1 MYSTAYF
8 TLLLVL
14 LTEQSLLPT
23 AAATAETKNTVSG
36 QHLLSKGNDSS
47 NEVKPSC
54 LHPQW
59 NDVPEHIVQYS
70 NCDAKVLRCY
80 CLTPTN
86 STIINSTEVQY
97 ALGHCIY
104 GCFIAKW
111 TTVYYHEDLTN
122 NLWNGTLCSQYS
134 RSGTLCGRCKSGY
147 GPAVYSF
154 SLRCVECHDV
164 VLWKQLL
171 LYILIAYGPLT
182 VFLVIIVFFTVSVN
196 SAPLHGW
203 IFVSQILTCS
213 FCMRVVTRMTE
224 LHHIDPYLY
233 AMFASLYGIWN
244 LDFFRTVYS
253 PFCLHP
259 NLTTLQVL
267 SLDYII
273 AVYPLVAILLMYVLV
288 DLHSHNYRPVV
299 VMWRPF
305 HYCCIR
311 FRHQLNI
318 KTSLVDAFG
327 TFFSLSYV
335 KIFSTVI
342 DLLTPTKVWDENGEV
357 SYHAYFDGTQLMFQS
372 GHLPFALLSILI
384 LITFNLLPLF
394 LLLLYAFPK
403 TQFCIHCLPRS
414 LQNALYPFMDNIL
427 SCYKDGHN
435 GTSNCRYFAVV
446 YPIARMTI
454 LSSFMWTESVSFM
467 PCAAVVL
474 IVCGIL
480 VTLIRP
486 YKSAL
491 YNALDTLHLLCMAVA
506 LMAVMAFFVS
516 SVEDEQNLITS
527 VAMISFPMF
536 IHLFYIIIY
545 LGWKCWTILKWPLT
559 YIMKMAS
566 KLTLHLM
573 MRMRE
578 DSTGDIS
585 ANVPLIS

>member
-1 MYSTAYF
+1 MSMYSTAYF

-23 AAATAETKNTVSG
+23 VTATAETKNTVSG

-59 NDVPEHIVQYS
+59 NHVPEHIVQYS
-70 NCDAKVLRCY
+70 NCDAKVLHCY

-104 GCFIAKW
+104 GCFMNKREP
-111 TTVYYHEDLTN
+111 VYYHEDLSN

-134 RSGTLCGRCKSGY
+134 QSGTLCGRCKGEH

-154 SLRCVECHDV
+154 SLRCVECHNV
-164 VLWKQLL
+164 VFWKRLL

-203 IFVSQILTCS
+203 IFASQMMTCS
-213 FCMRVVTRMTE
+213 FCVRVMARMTE
-224 LHHIDPYLY
+224 LHRVDHMQYL
-233 AMFASLYGIWN
+233 FASFYGIWN
-244 LDFFRTVYS
+244 LDFFRTVYN

-273 AVYPLVAILLMYVLV
+273 TVYPLVIILLMYVLV
-288 DLHSHNYRPVV
+288 DLYSRNYRPVV

-318 KTSLVDAFG
+318 LVDAFG

-335 KIFSTVI
+335 KMFSTVV
-342 DLLTPTKVWDENGEV
+342 DLLIYTSKSLGREWRSVISRLLRWNTAYV
-357 SYHAYFDGTQLMFQS
+357 SEW
-372 GHLPFALLSILI
+372 PFS
-384 LITFNLLPLF
+384 
-394 LLLLYAFPK
+394 
-403 TQFCIHCLPRS
+403 FC
-414 LQNALYPFMDNIL
+414 
-427 SCYKDGHN
+427 
-435 GTSNCRYFAVV
+435 T
-446 YPIARMTI
+446 T
-454 LSSFMWTESVSFM
+454 
-467 PCAAVVL
+467 
-474 IVCGIL
+474 
-480 VTLIRP
+480 
-486 YKSAL
+486 
-491 YNALDTLHLLCMAVA
+491 
-506 LMAVMAFFVS
+506 
-516 SVEDEQNLITS
+516 
-527 VAMISFPMF
+527 
-536 IHLFYIIIY
+536 
-545 LGWKCWTILKWPLT
+545 
-559 YIMKMAS
+559 
-566 KLTLHLM
+566 
-573 MRMRE
+573 
-578 DSTGDIS
+578 
-585 ANVPLIS
+585 

>member
-1 MYSTAYF
+1 MYCTTAYVA
-8 TLLLVL
+8 LLLVL
-14 LTEQSLLPT
+14 LTEQHLVRILPT
-23 AAATAETKNTVSG
+23 AAATAETKNVVSG

-47 NEVKPSC
+47 IEVKPSC

-59 NDVPEHIVQYS
+59 PEHIVQYS

-104 GCFIAKW
+104 GCFIANKY
-111 TTVYYHEDLTN
+111 TEYYHEDLTN
-122 NLWNGTLCSQYS
+122 NLWNSTLCSQYS
-134 RSGTLCGRCKSGY
+134 RSGTLCGRCKGEH

-164 VLWKQLL
+164 VFWKRLL

-182 VFLVIIVFFTVSVN
+182 VFLVIIVFFTVSVK

-203 IFVSQILTCS
+203 IFVSQIITCP
-213 FCMRVVTRMTE
+213 FYMRTVTRVAE
-224 LHHIDPYLY
+224 LHHIDQYSY
-233 AMFASLYGIWN
+233 KIITSFYGIWN
-244 LDFFRTVYS
+244 LDFFKTVYS

-273 AVYPLVAILLMYVLV
+273 AAYPLVAILLMYVLV
-288 DLHSHNYRPVV
+288 DMYSRNYRPVV

-318 KTSLVDAFG
+318 KTPLINAFG
-327 TFFSLSYV
+327 TFFWLSYV
-335 KIFSTVI
+335 KIFNTAI
-342 DLLTPTKVWDENGEV
+342 DLLTPTKVWNESGKV
-357 SYHAYFDGTQLMFQS
+357 SYHAYFDGTQLMFQD
-372 GHLPFALLSILI
+372 GHLPFALLSVLI
-384 LITFNLLPLF
+384 LIIFNFLPLI
-394 LLLLYAFPK
+394 LLLIYAFPK
-403 TQFCIHCLPRS
+403 TQFCIPSS
-414 LQNALYPFMDNIL
+414 LQNVLYPFMDDIL

-435 GTSNCRYFAVV
+435 GTSNCRYFAVI
-446 YPIARMTI
+446 YPIARMII
-454 LSSFMWTESVSFM
+454 LSSIMWTESMFFY
-467 PCAAVVL
+467 PCAAAVI

-491 YNALDTLHLLCMAVA
+491 YNALDTLHLLCLAVA
-506 LMAVMAFFVS
+506 LVGNVAFFIAY
-516 SVEDEQNLITS
+516 VEDLQNIRVS
-527 VAMISFPMF
+527 YAMVLFPAF
-536 IHLFYIIIY
+536 VHVSYIIFY
-545 LGWKCWTILKWPLT
+545 LGWKCWPVLKHPLVF
-559 YIMKMAS
+559 IVKPVF
-566 KLTLHLM
+566 KLVLPDHQMTGVI
-573 MRMRE
+573 E
-578 DSTGDIS
+578 DTAEVSES
-585 ANVPLIS
+585 SRLLY

>member
-1 MYSTAYF
+1 MR
-8 TLLLVL
+8 VL
-14 LTEQSLLPT
+14 SIT
-23 AAATAETKNTVSG
+23 AATVEIKESFQVVSG
-36 QHLLSKGNDSS
+36 QHLLPKGNDSS
-47 NEVKPSC
+47 NEAKPSC

-59 NDVPEHIVQYS
+59 PKHIVQYS
-70 NCDAKVLRCY
+70 KCDAKVLRCY

-111 TTVYYHEDLTN
+111 NAAYYHEDLTN
-122 NLWNGTLCSQYS
+122 NLWNSTLCSQYS
-134 RSGTLCGRCKSGY
+134 RSGTLCGRCKGEH

-154 SLRCVECHDV
+154 SLHCMECHDV
-164 VLWKQLL
+164 VFWKRLL

-203 IFVSQILTCS
+203 IFASQMMTCS
-213 FCMRVVTRMTE
+213 FCVRVMTRMAE
-224 LHHIDPYLY
+224 LHHINQYLY
-233 AMFASLYGIWN
+233 KMFTSVYGIWN
-244 LDFFRTVYS
+244 LDFFRTVYN

-267 SLDYII
+267 SLDYFI
-273 AVYPLVAILLMYVLV
+273 AAYPLVIILLMYVLV
-288 DLHSHNYRPVV
+288 DMYSRNYRPVV

-335 KIFSTVI
+335 KMFSTAV
-342 DLLTPTKVWDENGEV
+342 DLLISTKVWDENGEV
-357 SYHAYFDGTQLMFQS
+357 SFHAYFDGTQFMFRN
-372 GHLPFALLSILI
+372 GHLPLALLSVLI
-384 LITFNLLPLF
+384 LITFNLLPLL

-414 LQNALYPFMDNIL
+414 LQNALYPFIDNIL
-427 SCYKDGHN
+427 SCYNDGYN
-435 GTSNCRYFAVV
+435 GTSNCRYFAVI
-446 YPIARMTI
+446 YPIARMII
-454 LSSFMWTESVSFM
+454 LSSFMWTESAFFLSVS
-467 PCAAVVL
+467 AAVI
-474 IVCGIL
+474 IVIGIL
-480 VTLIRP
+480 VTLVRP

-491 YNALDTLHLLCMAVA
+491 YNALDIVYLLCMAVV
-506 LMAVMAFFVS
+506 LVGCMAFFVS
-516 SVEDEQNLITS
+516 SVEDEQNKTS
-527 VAMISFPMF
+527 DFVIISFPIF
-536 IHLFYIIIY
+536 IHFFYIIIY
-545 LGWKCWTILKWPLT
+545 LGWKCWTILKRPLT

-566 KLTLHLM
+566 KLTLHL
-573 MRMRE
+573 
-578 DSTGDIS
+578 
-585 ANVPLIS
+585 